1 MRSRLRSLRAG
12 GPHKMPL
19 TYYTVAPDLNIAVRT
34 KKAPKLL
41 ASMFGP
47 ETQGDSAELTLDLIG
62 AEGSQKE
69 DGTSVSST
77 ARGVYKA
84 IPWSCSLFAGSDGC
98 WTLGFKSL
106 AMREYLAMHIALLP
120 ALRLLLTNRSVALT
134 SGAAFAEDGAATVL
148 AGPTGTGKTSL
159 LLGSLQRGAHF
170 VGDEY
175 VGLSSEGAVS
185 PIARSLAL
193 RLATLTLAPE
203 AAERLSGPR
212 RVALR
217 IAELIST
224 ATRARLEPL
233 SHLRP
238 EELGLQVASDPAKV
252 RRIVWLEAADSDQ
265 SPKLEAMSSEDIV
278 RHLALRQAVHQ
289 VAYGDI
295 TPFLEAVAGC
305 EDADARWRRT
315 LIDGLADVECLRLTF
330 ARRALPKALDLLSAG
345 SRS

>member
-1 MRSRLRSLRAG
+1 LLRAEG
-12 GPHKMPL
+12 LHNMPL
-19 TYYTVAPDLNIAVRT
+19 AYYTVAPDLTIAVRT

-47 ETQGDSAELTLDLIG
+47 ETQGDSAELTLDLSG
-62 AEGSQKE
+62 GGETQDGH
-69 DGTSVSST
+69 GTSAGST
-77 ARGVYKA
+77 ARGFYKA
-84 IPWSCSLFAGSDGC
+84 VPWSCSLSRGGDDR

-120 ALRLLLTNRSVALT
+120 ALRLLLMTRSVALI

-159 LLGSLQRGAHF
+159 LLGALQRGAHF

-175 VGLSSEGAVS
+175 VGLSSDGGAS

-193 RLATLTLAPE
+193 RLATLALAPN
-203 AAERLSGPR
+203 AADRLSGPR

-217 IAELIST
+217 IAELVST

-238 EELGLQVASDPAKV
+238 DELGLHVATEPANV
-252 RRIVWLEAADSDQ
+252 RRIVWLEAVDTDH
-265 SPKLEAMSSEDIV
+265 SPNLQPMSSEDVV
-278 RHLALRQAVHQ
+278 RQLALRQAVHQ
-289 VAYGDI
+289 VAYGDV

-305 EDADARWRRT
+305 EDAAACWRQT
-315 LIDGLADVECLRLTF
+315 LIDGLADVECVRLTF
-330 ARRALPKALDLLSAG
+330 ARNGLPEALDLLSAG
-345 SRS
+345 AGS